1 VKFKIEK
8 SFDRDMDRIYDKI
21 ILKKLRALIS
31 MIENAQSIREIP
43 HMKKMEGY
51 ESYYRIKIGDYRLGL
66 EASSLKE
73 VTLVRIL
80 HRKDIYRYFP
90 KRG

>member
-51 ESYYRIKIGDYRLGL
+51 ESYYRIKPI
-66 EASSLKE
+66 
-73 VTLVRIL
+73 
-80 HRKDIYRYFP
+80 
-90 KRG
+90 

>member
-1 VKFKIEK
+1 MKFKIEK

-51 ESYYRIKIGDYRLGL
+51 ESYYRIKPI
-66 EASSLKE
+66 
-73 VTLVRIL
+73 
-80 HRKDIYRYFP
+80 
-90 KRG
+90 